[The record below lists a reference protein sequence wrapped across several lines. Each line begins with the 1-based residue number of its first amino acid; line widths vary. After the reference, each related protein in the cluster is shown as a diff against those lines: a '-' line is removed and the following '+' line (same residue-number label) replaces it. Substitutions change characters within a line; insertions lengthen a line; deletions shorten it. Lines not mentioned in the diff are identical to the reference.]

1 MCVVLP
7 VDALVW
13 EYGTLPKGL
22 QYLMMCA
29 TETNMEPVSA
39 TAAATVYGI
48 TWALEKY
55 NDHYYAPKYG
65 HKGRL
70 EGLSDFFEP

>member
-1 MCVVLP
+1 
-7 VDALVW
+7 
-13 EYGTLPKGL
+13 
-22 QYLMMCA
+22 
-29 TETNMEPVSA
+29 MEPISA
-39 TAAATVYGI
+39 VGAATVYGI
-48 TWALEKY
+48 TYALEKY